1 MDLQNNSSFFTGT
14 SLLVVFSSLVYLGI
28 IAMVVVGFVFLVKF
42 LRAGTKAFNL
52 YVRNNAQTNER
63 KQQQP

>member
-1 MDLQNNSSFFTGT
+1 MYLRDNSSFFTGT
-14 SLLVVFSSLVYLGI
+14 SLLVIFSSLMYLCI
-28 IAMVVVGFVFLVKF
+28 IAMIVVGFVFLVKF

-52 YVRNNAQTNER
+52 YVQNNAQTNER